1 MRKAPVSWIW
11 AAGLVLVVSCGG
23 PDTPTN
29 RSPSEAGISLDGGDF
44 SSSDDGGGGTP
55 TSGCPSTQPKVGETC
70 GPGVDEGGGDH
81 ESFRLGRLHLQRA
94 AAVEDAGHGEVGEDD
109 LEVGGGPSGIAAV
122 HDLLVP
128 HGSGQIA
135 GAVGLSR
142 PVARVRLRLLAVDD
156 EGGRVGEFREEVGL
170 RRVEREAHGLIVEHF
185 DALHVLGGVEEVLAH
200 ANDVAEVGE
209 GER

>member
-70 GPGVDEGGGDH
+70 GPGVDEGTSCDFVLGECTAPDGKSYTESSTYCCLQGVWEICGGKSPCDD
-81 ESFRLGRLHLQRA
+81 F
-94 AAVEDAGHGEVGEDD
+94 DASVAPEPGD
-109 LEVGGGPSGIAAV
+109 
-122 HDLLVP
+122 
-128 HGSGQIA
+128 A
-135 GAVGLSR
+135 GAVGR
-142 PVARVRLRLLAVDD
+142 DGGVDASD
-156 EGGRVGEFREEVGL
+156 
-170 RRVEREAHGLIVEHF
+170 AHGDTV
-185 DALHVLGGVEEVLAH
+185 DAIDATPDGP
-200 ANDVAEVGE
+200 
-209 GER
+209 